1 MALAES
7 EMVKVDT
14 AAMIA
19 NRYFLVIKTP
29 YKKQSS
35 SGIAVAEIDAL
46 KTVTPTAIGNRYFL
60 TFESP
65 VIIVLTSHSSKNA
78 VEVAIKLHLAR

>member
-19 NRYFLVIKTP
+19 NRYFLAIKTP

-35 SGIAVAEIDAL
+35 SGIAVAVIDAL
-46 KTVTPTAIGNRYFL
+46 KTVTPTAMGNRYFL
-60 TFESP
+60 TLESP
-65 VIIVLTSHSSKNA
+65 CYNSFDIA
-78 VEVAIKLHLAR
+78 FVEERSRGGY